1 MARLQRTLRADVRI
15 PVASMADIAFLLII
29 FYMSTTIF
37 RMENGLPVTL
47 PGAESAQRLKN
58 EHLAHVWIGA
68 GGEVSIDDRIVPLD
82 GIAPAVSRKLQQDPA
97 LTVAV
102 VADGRVPYRVVARAL
117 EELQNAGALSIT
129 FTSEPEPR

>member
-1 MARLQRTLRADVRI
+1 MARVQRTLRADVRI

-47 PGAESAQRLKN
+47 PEAESAERLQN

-68 GGEVSIDDRIVPLD
+68 RGEVSIDDRIVPVD
-82 GIAPAVSRKLQQDPA
+82 GIAPVVARKLQADPA

-117 EELQNAGALSIT
+117 EELQSAGALSIT
-129 FTSEPEPR
+129 FSSDPQAR